1 MVSSFVCASA
11 GASTPSVTSR
21 SRADARDIVRRIAA
35 SLYASSFV
43 REAELRRGS
52 AGTIAARSPAVNSR
66 GKDRLGMIETT
77 RLRLRR
83 LRPEDEADLIALDS
97 DPDVM
102 RYVGAPAGVKSVP
115 ETLERVRQRIETD
128 HEPLGFW
135 RVESRADGT
144 FYGLG
149 ALVRMP
155 IGDDIELAYR
165 LVRRAWGQGI
175 ASEAGGPPGGFS
187 LRPPPRAR

>member
-1 MVSSFVCASA
+1 
-11 GASTPSVTSR
+11 
-21 SRADARDIVRRIAA
+21 
-35 SLYASSFV
+35 
-43 REAELRRGS
+43 
-52 AGTIAARSPAVNSR
+52 
-66 GKDRLGMIETT
+66 MIETP

-83 LRPEDEADLIALDS
+83 LRPSDEADLIALDS

-102 RYVGAPAGVKSVP
+102 RYVGAPAGVKSAH
-115 ETLERVRQRIETD
+115 ETLERVRHRIEGD

-155 IGDDIELAYR
+155 IGDDVELAYR
-165 LVRRAWGQGI
+165 LIRRAWGQGI
-175 ASEAGGPPGGFS
+175 ASEAGAALVEYAFGALGLARVVAVTYPDNHASQRVLDKLGFTRHGDLDYKGVRTAYYVLARDAPAVGSTGRGGRI
-187 LRPPPRAR
+187 L